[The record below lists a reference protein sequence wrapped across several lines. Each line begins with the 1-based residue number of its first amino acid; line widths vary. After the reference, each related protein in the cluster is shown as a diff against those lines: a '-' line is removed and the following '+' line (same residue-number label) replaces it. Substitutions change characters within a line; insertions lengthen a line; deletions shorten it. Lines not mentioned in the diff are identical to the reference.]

1 MDHVEDQC
9 RKNSAAIEE
18 TKGRLVVLEDLKLK
32 QDEDVKQLR
41 TEVKKLDEKCM
52 EKRREMR
59 KSFAAFLNIAVKE
72 MNDGFAKTIKQVA
85 DATNKNF
92 DKVKDTT
99 SSHVREMQRLDQKC
113 RQNHDQ
119 SEKLEKRVE
128 KSIIHLTRENTRL
141 ENEIKSAQQ
150 ASSSTV
156 KAELQPCLDR
166 IQIIERHM
174 RQSIQNVRRIL
185 RLERFVISLIQS
197 QRAPSG
203 PV

>member
-9 RKNSAAIEE
+9 RKNSAAIEA
-18 TKGRLVVLEDLKLK
+18 TKGRLVVLEDSKLK

-41 TEVKKLDEKCM
+41 TEVRKLDEKCT

-59 KSFAAFLNIAVKE
+59 KSFASFLNIAVKE

-113 RQNHDQ
+113 RHNHEQ

-150 ASSSTV
+150 ASSSAV
-156 KAELQPCLDR
+156 KAEIQPCLDR